1 MNVKCEVIPC
11 YFLQTHLILSGPSKT
26 KKYFPLGQTT
36 QCPRVTV
43 GLVNLMNYLK
53 FEHFPTTPFQVVA
66 FWARS
71 ASLENLRTMNLS
83 SENLALK
90 KPVVLLTTTQKNI
103 KMKGYWGSTPYKNM
117 QAE

>member
-1 MNVKCEVIPC
+1 MKL
-11 YFLQTHLILSGPSKT
+11 FLAIFSKHTLSFLGHPKL
-26 KKYFPLGQTT
+26 KYFPLGQTT

-90 KPVVLLTTTQKNI
+90 KPVVLLTTTKKNI